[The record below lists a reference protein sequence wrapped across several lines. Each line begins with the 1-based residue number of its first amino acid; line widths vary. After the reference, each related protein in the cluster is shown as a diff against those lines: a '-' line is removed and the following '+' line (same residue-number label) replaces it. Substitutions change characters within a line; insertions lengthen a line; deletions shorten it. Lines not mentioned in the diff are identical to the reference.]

1 MLFSEDIKKIFIQLA
16 AVAGIGVIIALFIGL
31 APTREL
37 ERLRRESNPAILERV
52 GEERFP
58 EILAEAVLVRRLNTG
73 ETIFAKDELKI
84 FPVASLV
91 KTMTAFLFA
100 RHTPSLKNI
109 VFSKEIAVYL
119 EPDEKRSSVTVGEEL
134 KAEDVLKLL
143 IAESDNDAAYAAAEA
158 VALRIRPDLIT
169 ASFQER
175 IAEFVFLMNE
185 QGRSIGMLRTHF
197 TNPAG
202 RDGLL
207 NFSTANDLF
216 LIAKEIYMKAPEIW
230 NTSRVIDGNVYS
242 SKGVMYRFENTNK
255 LLKEFPAIYG
265 SKTGFTD
272 EAGEALLMLYELA
285 PKDTIAVII
294 LKSTDRFSDGRAI
307 LSWLDKNYRIVKR

>member
-1 MLFSEDIKKIFIQLA
+1 
-16 AVAGIGVIIALFIGL
+16 
-31 APTREL
+31 
-37 ERLRRESNPAILERV
+37 
-52 GEERFP
+52 
-58 EILAEAVLVRRLNTG
+58 
-73 ETIFAKDELKI
+73 
-84 FPVASLV
+84 
-91 KTMTAFLFA
+91 
-100 RHTPSLKNI
+100 
-109 VFSKEIAVYL
+109 
-119 EPDEKRSSVTVGEEL
+119 
-134 KAEDVLKLL
+134 
-143 IAESDNDAAYAAAEA
+143 
-158 VALRIRPDLIT
+158 
-169 ASFQER
+169 
-175 IAEFVFLMNE
+175 
-185 QGRSIGMLRTHF
+185 MLRTHF